1 MDTTNVTT
9 PEVPLPGSLLADG
22 GAEGGEESPL
32 RPMPNYAYGFGYGRQ
47 ALVHAIR
54 RLESHQY
61 KNALE
66 DLRSDLAFL
75 DRMKAGWDPE
85 ATK

>member
-1 MDTTNVTT
+1 MNTTNAT
-9 PEVPLPGSLLADG
+9 PEIPLSESLADG

-66 DLRSDLAFL
+66 DLRRDLAFL
-75 DRMKAGWDPE
+75 ERMVTGWNPE

>member
-22 GAEGGEESPL
+22 GAEGDSSPL

-47 ALVHAIR
+47 ALVHAIA

-75 DRMKAGWDPE
+75 DRMKAGWNPE